1 MPIEAPAG
9 SRVSRGLAAL
19 ERRAPRLVN
28 GLHTARRLLDLLAA
42 LACIWAAAWH
52 TPPGAL
58 LREAA
63 ARLFGGHTSARPL
76 LAYYGGGALAAGVP
90 ETLPLLPTRALTGE
104 EALGYGAHCA
114 VEQLG
119 PSARA
124 ELLAR
129 AAREGFPA
137 ATLLDVRSASA
148 QWGQLLS
155 RLRGRLG
162 SDDLAMLELFCGEE
176 AARYARTVE
185 GAHATLPVLAR
196 ALPPSLCPRGVGLA
210 GQALALGT
218 AASLGWPVSEHARIV
233 SPFGEREHPTLGGV
247 RLHRGV
253 DIAVPEGTRV
263 LATGDGL
270 VRRASEDSVNGRCV
284 VLDHGHGVT
293 TAYLHNEALL
303 VDAGDQV
310 ARGDAISRSGST
322 GRSTGPHL
330 HYQLEI
336 AGIAVDPLLFRRAR

>member
-1 MPIEAPAG
+1 MPGDATAEAPLA
-9 SRVSRGLAAL
+9 RGPAAL
-19 ERRAPRLVN
+19 RRRAPRLFH

-58 LREAA
+58 LREAT
-63 ARLFGGHTSARPL
+63 ARLFGWHQSARPL
-76 LAYYGGGALAAGVP
+76 LAYYGGGVFAAGVP
-90 ETLPLLPTRALTGE
+90 ETLPLLPTRALTPE

-114 VEQLG
+114 LGELG

-129 AAREGFPA
+129 AAREGFPS
-137 ATLLDVRSASA
+137 ATLLDARSASA
-148 QWGQLLS
+148 QLGQLLA

-162 SDDLAMLELFCGEE
+162 SDDLAMLELFCGGE
-176 AARYARTVE
+176 AARYARSVE
-185 GAHATLPVLAR
+185 GAHATLPALAR

-218 AASLGWPVSEHARIV
+218 AASLGWPVSERARIV

-247 RLHRGV
+247 RMHRGV
-253 DIAVPEGTRV
+253 DLAVPEGTLV
-263 LATGDGL
+263 AATGAGL
-270 VRRASEDSVNGRCV
+270 VRRASEDAVNGRCV

-303 VDAGDQV
+303 VDAGDPV
-310 ARGDAISRSGST
+310 ARGQPISRSGST

-336 AGIAVDPLLFRRAR
+336 AGVAVDPLLFRRAR